1 MLETEATTKDRAILT
16 SIKTVVMEEIHT
28 ITKQWENHQKR
39 SKRHPTIKVILES
52 FSALK
57 KIPN

>member
-1 MLETEATTKDRAILT
+1 MLETEATTKDQANIT
-16 SIKTVVMEEIHT
+16 SIKTVIKEEIHT

-39 SKRHPTIKVILES
+39 SQGHPKIQVISES
-52 FSALK
+52 YSAVK

>member
-1 MLETEATTKDRAILT
+1 MLETEATTKDQALT
-16 SIKTVVMEEIHT
+16 SIKTVVKEEIHT

-39 SKRHPTIKVILES
+39 SQRHPTIKVILES